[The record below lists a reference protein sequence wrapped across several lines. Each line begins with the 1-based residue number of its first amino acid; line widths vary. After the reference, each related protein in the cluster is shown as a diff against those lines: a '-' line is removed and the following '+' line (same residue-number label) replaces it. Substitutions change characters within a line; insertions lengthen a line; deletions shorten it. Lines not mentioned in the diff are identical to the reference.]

1 MEGKIQSF
9 ISVNKE
15 EVEELIQ
22 EFRKTIDHAQRPEDI
37 ARGYFEIALLYKHLL
52 KGYRECIKNLEKAF
66 LSDHSNVRIVRELIV
81 TYLKIGELNKAREC
95 YKKNTSL
102 FIETPEHSDI
112 LDNILIFIEGK
123 EELLEYEKELLEKRI
138 KINSDDSRYLLKLEN
153 IYQSSQNFR
162 KLYRLY
168 KQYFSA
174 FKMIRSLSDFAYDFL
189 RVSRKVNPPRDV
201 MREYGVLFDKETLAT
216 PPIIHELMSLGE
228 ATQEWVTFFDILRV
242 YVETHSKEYDV
253 SSTYALLGH
262 IADDKLHNKEKAKNW
277 YKKSLEVNPHNA
289 VSLFYLENILLSE
302 KDHEGLITF
311 YKKRAESLPLE
322 LRENILVHEADMHLE
337 SKDKETALIE
347 YQRLIHDYP
356 THVSS
361 IRKVK
366 TILRDE
372 KNYEA
377 LLSVLK
383 KEIFLYK
390 EITQK
395 QICYEEIAWILEEK
409 CGTFLEA
416 ADFYMRAFEVV
427 KKLDTNFYQAERIYK
442 SLGEWKKL
450 IFLYETAQKI
460 VTNNTDQQVI
470 ERALSYVYEFHTRD
484 FSHLEKILQ
493 TMYLKNKND
502 QYIRM
507 RLLEF
512 YRKTKEYDKLISL
525 LLEVTGAYSYEER
538 MKEFKVYAREFNPKE
553 KTLYYEKLLQVIN
566 DQKNQ
571 LEILASLGTLY
582 KDILKDNQKAEIAFL
597 EILQLNPI
605 DIFAKEALE
614 NIRLLEKK

>member
-1 MEGKIQSF
+1 
-9 ISVNKE
+9 
-15 EVEELIQ
+15 
-22 EFRKTIDHAQRPEDI
+22 
-37 ARGYFEIALLYKHLL
+37 
-52 KGYRECIKNLEKAF
+52 
-66 LSDHSNVRIVRELIV
+66 
-81 TYLKIGELNKAREC
+81 
-95 YKKNTSL
+95 
-102 FIETPEHSDI
+102 
-112 LDNILIFIEGK
+112 
-123 EELLEYEKELLEKRI
+123 
-138 KINSDDSRYLLKLEN
+138 
-153 IYQSSQNFR
+153 
-162 KLYRLY
+162 
-168 KQYFSA
+168 
-174 FKMIRSLSDFAYDFL
+174 
-189 RVSRKVNPPRDV
+189 
-201 MREYGVLFDKETLAT
+201 
-216 PPIIHELMSLGE
+216 
-228 ATQEWVTFFDILRV
+228 
-242 YVETHSKEYDV
+242 
-253 SSTYALLGH
+253 
-262 IADDKLHNKEKAKNW
+262 
-277 YKKSLEVNPHNA
+277 
-289 VSLFYLENILLSE
+289 
-302 KDHEGLITF
+302 
-311 YKKRAESLPLE
+311 
-322 LRENILVHEADMHLE
+322 MHLE